1 MLIRLQRIV
10 LLSLLLALA
19 CMIVPNAVR
28 VCVMEFVTYDQ
39 IIDLDSETETE
50 TEVETMES
58 LINYLSK
65 SSSRNQLR
73 NTCDF
78 RTRRSKFVISNIY
91 LEIDTPPPVV

>member
-1 MLIRLQRIV
+1 M
-10 LLSLLLALA
+10 LSLLLALA

-39 IIDLDSETETE
+39 IIDLDSETETETETE